1 MIDAL
6 RECPS
11 DVLVMG
17 NLDPVGVFKMGT
29 VEEIRE
35 ATLNLL
41 QKTSEYDNFVLS
53 SGCDIP
59 PEVPVGNIESF
70 YNALNE
76 YNKKD

>member
-59 PEVPVGNIESF
+59 PEEPVGNIESF

-76 YNKKD
+76 YNKKN

>member
-1 MIDAL
+1 
-6 RECPS
+6 
-11 DVLVMG
+11 
-17 NLDPVGVFKMGT
+17 MGT

-76 YNKKD
+76 YNKKN